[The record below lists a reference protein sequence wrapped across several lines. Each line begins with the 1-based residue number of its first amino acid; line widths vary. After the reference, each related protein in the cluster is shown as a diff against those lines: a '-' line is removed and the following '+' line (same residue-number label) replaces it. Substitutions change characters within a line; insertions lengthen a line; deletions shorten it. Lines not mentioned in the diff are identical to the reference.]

1 VTSHPIQ
8 NKGNQETDFVSN
20 GEEVN
25 KLPEKLRATNRFEA
39 GGTKLLLRT
48 IYFIFASM

>member
-1 VTSHPIQ
+1 MV
-8 NKGNQETDFVSN
+8 KKF
-20 GEEVN
+20 

-48 IYFIFASM
+48 IYFIFGPV